1 LLARPFDETR
11 GLDIDEVCLDLSVF
25 QISFLS
31 ILQGLTEFLPISSS
45 GHLILPSE
53 LFGWQ
58 DQGLIFDVAVHVGS
72 LIAVVLYFRVQLIEL
87 LVGFARSL
95 VKREHTEESKVAWL
109 IILATIPVG
118 IAGFLLN
125 DVVEQYSRSMLVIA
139 MSSIF
144 FSLLLYFSDRPKP
157 ATLAI
162 HELTWK
168 AGLLIGIAQLFAL
181 IPGTSRSGITMTA
194 ALYCNLSRDAAA
206 RFSFLLAVP
215 VIAAS
220 GLLKSVELY
229 AAGTSGSQWLML
241 LYAASLAA
249 LVAFA
254 CIHFFLKLIERIGFL
269 PFVIYRLGLGGLLL
283 VIYFF

>member
-1 LLARPFDETR
+1 LAQLFDEAR
-11 GLDIDEVCLDLSVF
+11 GLDIDEVCLDLSFF

-31 ILQGLTEFLPISSS
+31 LLQGLTEFLPISSS

-72 LIAVVLYFRVQLIEL
+72 LIAVVLYFYVQLLEL
-87 LVGFARSL
+87 LIGFVRSL
-95 VKREHTEESKVAWL
+95 IKREQTEASKLAWL
-109 IILATIPVG
+109 LILATIPVG
-118 IAGFLLN
+118 IAGFILN
-125 DVVEQYSRSMLVIA
+125 DVVELYSRSMLVIA
-139 MSSIF
+139 ISSIF
-144 FSLLLYFSDRPKP
+144 FSLLLYFSDKPKP
-157 ATLAI
+157 VTLAV

-215 VIAAS
+215 VITAS

-229 AAGTSGSQWLML
+229 TADTSGSQWLML

-269 PFVIYRLGLGGLLL
+269 PFVIYRLCLGGLLL

>member
-1 LLARPFDETR
+1 MARPFDETR

>member
-1 LLARPFDETR
+1 
-11 GLDIDEVCLDLSVF
+11 
-25 QISFLS
+25 
-31 ILQGLTEFLPISSS
+31 
-45 GHLILPSE
+45 
-53 LFGWQ
+53 
-58 DQGLIFDVAVHVGS
+58 
-72 LIAVVLYFRVQLIEL
+72 
-87 LVGFARSL
+87 
-95 VKREHTEESKVAWL
+95 
-109 IILATIPVG
+109 
-118 IAGFLLN
+118 
-125 DVVEQYSRSMLVIA
+125 
-139 MSSIF
+139 
-144 FSLLLYFSDRPKP
+144 
-157 ATLAI
+157 
-162 HELTWK
+162 
-168 AGLLIGIAQLFAL
+168 
-181 IPGTSRSGITMTA
+181 MTA

-229 AAGTSGSQWLML
+229 TAGTSGSQWLML

>member
-1 LLARPFDETR
+1 MAQLFDEAR
-11 GLDIDEVCLDLSVF
+11 GLDIDEVCLDLSFF

-31 ILQGLTEFLPISSS
+31 LLQGLTEFLPISSS

-72 LIAVVLYFRVQLIEL
+72 LIAVVLYFYVQLLEL
-87 LVGFARSL
+87 LIGFVRSL
-95 VKREHTEESKVAWL
+95 IKREQTEASKLAWL
-109 IILATIPVG
+109 LILATIPVG
-118 IAGFLLN
+118 IAGFILN
-125 DVVEQYSRSMLVIA
+125 DVVELYSRSMLVIA
-139 MSSIF
+139 ISSIF
-144 FSLLLYFSDRPKP
+144 FSLLLYFSDKPKP
-157 ATLAI
+157 VTLAV

-215 VIAAS
+215 VITAS

-229 AAGTSGSQWLML
+229 TADTSGSQWLML

-269 PFVIYRLGLGGLLL
+269 PFVIYRLCLGGLLL

>member
-1 LLARPFDETR
+1 LLE
-11 GLDIDEVCLDLSVF
+11 L
-25 QISFLS
+25 
-31 ILQGLTEFLPISSS
+31 
-45 GHLILPSE
+45 LIG
-53 LFGWQ
+53 F
-58 DQGLIFDVAVHVGS
+58 VRS
-72 LIAVVLYFRVQLIEL
+72 LI
-87 LVGFARSL
+87 
-95 VKREHTEESKVAWL
+95 KREQTEASKLAWL
-109 IILATIPVG
+109 LILATIPVG
-118 IAGFLLN
+118 IAGFILN
-125 DVVEQYSRSMLVIA
+125 DVVELYSRSMLVIA
-139 MSSIF
+139 ISSIF
-144 FSLLLYFSDRPKP
+144 FSLLLYFSDKPKP
-157 ATLAI
+157 VTLAV

-215 VIAAS
+215 VITAS

-229 AAGTSGSQWLML
+229 TADTSGSQWLML

-269 PFVIYRLGLGGLLL
+269 PFVIYRLCLGGLLL

>member
-1 LLARPFDETR
+1 MAQLFDEAR
-11 GLDIDEVCLDLSVF
+11 GLDIDEVCLDLSFF

-31 ILQGLTEFLPISSS
+31 LLQGLTEFLPISSS

-72 LIAVVLYFRVQLIEL
+72 LIAVVLYFYVQLLEL
-87 LVGFARSL
+87 LIVFVRSL
-95 VKREHTEESKVAWL
+95 IKREQTEASKLAWL
-109 IILATIPVG
+109 LILATIPVG
-118 IAGFLLN
+118 IAGFILN
-125 DVVEQYSRSMLVIA
+125 DVVELYSRSMLVIA
-139 MSSIF
+139 ISSIF
-144 FSLLLYFSDRPKP
+144 FSLLLYFSDKPKP
-157 ATLAI
+157 VTLAV

-215 VIAAS
+215 VITAS

-229 AAGTSGSQWLML
+229 TADTSGSQWLML

-269 PFVIYRLGLGGLLL
+269 PFVIYRLCLGGLLL